1 MKVVIWGSELTAWVT
16 AAALAQTGNDVYLVS
31 SSQIT
36 DPITLM
42 GSSIRNEPGLRDLVL
57 DGFEQKRIRLV
68 QMRTAL
74 GIQAHVLSMN
84 PSEFDNAYRIVEQL
98 AEKAEG
104 PLLLINQSHF
114 GVGATDR
121 LQALLDQRKKQIA
134 VYFAEN
140 ISEGEALERVRNP
153 KSLILGSDDEAATLT
168 VKALFK
174 PFSKQLEHIFVMRPR
189 EAEFT
194 KLSII
199 GMLALRIGYINEL
212 ANLGEQL
219 GVDIDVIR
227 DGMGADPRIG
237 RHHLAPGCG
246 FGGNTFPQ
254 TLDSLAQ
261 LLSEK
266 NESTLLHTL
275 LQQNEKQKELP
286 FRKLWK
292 HYRAD
297 LHERK
302 IAIWGAS
309 FKPGSASL
317 DAAPSLRVIDAIV
330 AQQAEVR
337 VHDPE
342 ANENIHHLY
351 HDNAYVKVIN
361 GQYDVLKNV
370 DALLVLTEWPEYW
383 SPDFELMLKQMKSPV
398 IIDGRN
404 IFDREQLESHG
415 FTYYGIGK

>member
-16 AAALAQTGNDVYLVS
+16 AAALAQTGLDVYLVS

-361 GQYDVLKNV
+361 GQYDALKNV

>member
-1 MKVVIWGSELTAWVT
+1 MKIVIWGNELTAWVT
-16 AAALAQTGNDVYLVS
+16 AAALAQAGNDIYLVS
-31 SSQIT
+31 NSQIT

-42 GSSIRNEPGLRDLVL
+42 GSSIHNEPGLRDLVV

-68 QMRTAL
+68 QTRTAL

-84 PSEFDNAYRIVEQL
+84 PGEFEDAYHIVEQL
-98 AEKAEG
+98 AAKAEG

-121 LQALLDQRKKQIA
+121 LQALLDQRKKQVA

-140 ISEGEALERVRNP
+140 ISEGEALERIRNP

-174 PFSKQLEHIFVMRPR
+174 PFSKQLEHLFVMRPR

-194 KLSII
+194 KLSIV

-219 GVDIDVIR
+219 GVNIDVIR
-227 DGMGADPRIG
+227 EGMGADPRIG

-266 NESTLLHTL
+266 SESTLLHTL

-297 LHERK
+297 LHDRK

-317 DAAPSLRVIDAIV
+317 DAAPSLKVIDAIV

-361 GQYDVLKNV
+361 GKYDALKNV

-383 SPDFELMLKQMKSPV
+383 APDFELMLKQMKSPV

-404 IFDREQLESHG
+404 IFDREQLESVG